1 MEQAKKVTEDLYRV
15 QASAAA
21 VDAYGAE
28 DSLEGMERKDTRTR
42 LPLGWLLLFIGLI
55 LWGIWYSIMFTPE
68 VSGWSQEGQY
78 RESLRK

>member
-1 MEQAKKVTEDLYRV
+1 
-15 QASAAA
+15 
-21 VDAYGAE
+21 
-28 DSLEGMERKDTRTR
+28 MERKDTRTR